1 MGNADRITIGFATGR
16 IAFGLAL
23 IAAPRAVGTSWLGP
37 AGEHPATQAALRGL
51 GIRDIGLAAGA
62 AWAAST
68 GGAVRPWLIATVAGD
83 LVDVGATLAAGDA
96 VPRRG
101 RNGTLAL
108 AGASALAGAAL
119 AVAVDR

>member
-1 MGNADRITIGFATGR
+1 MEMADRITIGAAAGR
-16 IAFGLAL
+16 MAFGVAL
-23 IAAPRAVGTSWLGP
+23 IAAPRTVGTSWLGP

-62 AWAAST
+62 AWAAAG

-83 LVDVGATLAAGDA
+83 LTDVGATLAAGDA

-101 RNGTLAL
+101 RAGTVAL